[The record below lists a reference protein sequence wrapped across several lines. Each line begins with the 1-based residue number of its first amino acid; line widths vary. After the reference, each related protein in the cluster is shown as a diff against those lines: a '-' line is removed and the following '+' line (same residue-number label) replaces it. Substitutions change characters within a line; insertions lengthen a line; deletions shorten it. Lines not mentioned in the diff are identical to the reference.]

1 LTPEQRAGEIAAL
14 HQNAVDYWYRVDN
27 AGGAGVSEMFVEDGI
42 FHAGPGEPLVG
53 RKAIEGFYA
62 WRQDRGE
69 RTSRH
74 VIANFHAEFDGP
86 DKAKT
91 CCVMLLYASDGAPPH
106 TGSNPALV
114 ADMVDDCVKGADGTW
129 RYARRNFVPLWMSGA
144 ELTSAPD
151 SLKDKQPGR
160 ATLKHPSP

>member
-1 LTPEQRAGEIAAL
+1 MTPEQRATETAIL
-14 HQNAVDYWYRVDN
+14 HQNAVDYWYRVDHG
-27 AGGAGVSEMFVEDGI
+27 GGAGVSEMFVEDGI

-53 RKAIEGFYA
+53 REAIEGFYS

-74 VIANFHAEFDGP
+74 VIVNFHAEFDAP
-86 DKAKT
+86 NKART

-106 TGSNPALV
+106 TGTDPALV
-114 ADMVDDCVKGADGTW
+114 ADMIDYCVKGSDGVW
-129 RYARRNFVPLWMSGA
+129 RYAKRNFAPLWMSGA

-151 SLKDKQPGR
+151 SLKDKRP
-160 ATLKHPSP
+160 